1 MQPEQPVVLLISKLL
16 IPANFTRLLTVRE
29 WQTRLHLT
37 GSQLDPIATKAS
49 NNSRLLNIRLWR
61 TVNWRWLCKNRIRGR
76 LRSVG
81 NNGLVYRA
89 DSTGITASYRIHTRA
104 TISTNSSLIKPLSHH
119 QPDINSRQSLIF
131 LSPTLLSPLDQSKP
145 REILSSRI

>member
-1 MQPEQPVVLLISKLL
+1 MVLVIFKLL
-16 IPANFTRLLTVRE
+16 IPANFTRLLTDRE

-49 NNSRLLNIRLWR
+49 NNSRLLNIQLWR
-61 TVNWRWLCKNRIRGR
+61 IVNWRWLCKSLIRGR

-81 NNGLVYRA
+81 SNGLVYRA
-89 DSTGITASYRIHTRA
+89 DSTGITASCRIHIRA
-104 TISTNSSLIKPLSHH
+104 TSSNNSSLIKPLSHH
-119 QPDINSRQSLIF
+119 QQDISSRQSLIF
-131 LSPTLLSPLDQSKP
+131 LSPAPLSPLDRSKP